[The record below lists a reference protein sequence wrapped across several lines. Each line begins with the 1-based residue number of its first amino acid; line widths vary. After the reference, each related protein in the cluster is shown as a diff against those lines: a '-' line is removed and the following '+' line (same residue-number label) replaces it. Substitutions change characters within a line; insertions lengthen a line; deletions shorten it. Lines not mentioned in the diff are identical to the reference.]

1 MLSYLVP
8 CLVSFCLTYTL
19 LYLMS
24 VYGNS
29 PSTQTKPQKD
39 K

>member
-19 LYLMS
+19 LYFMS
-24 VYGNS
+24 VYGNFRA
-29 PSTQTKPQKD
+29 TQNKHQND